1 MFLISTKKSLLKRQV
16 PLRVGFVL
24 CFPWRLLRNKDT
36 DKAYA
41 RYLTQQ
47 AFFLRTGMVDI

>member
-1 MFLISTKKSLLKRQV
+1 MFLISTKKSLLRQV

-47 AFFLRTGMVDI
+47 AFFLRTGVVDI